1 MANMHDSAR
10 SKTTVYAAIELSKKS
25 WVVAIA
31 RPDRDRPSIH
41 RIAGGNLADLI
52 GRLRKAAG
60 EKQRIVVC
68 YEAGYDGI
76 WLARSLAKIGID
88 CCVLDPASIQ
98 VNRRARRVKTDRIDS
113 LALLRALIAIDRGER
128 HVCAVVRVPTV
139 EEEDAHRSHR
149 ERQRLVRERTGH
161 INRIKGLLFA
171 QGIRG
176 IEPKRRRTRIDFGRL
191 ATAEGVP
198 LAERLRRELEREYQ
212 RLELVETQIRIVEK
226 ERDTADAQDPAVEQK
241 RELLCALQGVGGASA
256 AILAR
261 EVFAR
266 QFASRRQLGSYL
278 GLTPSAYDSGSL
290 TRCQGDL
297 QGRQQLGTT
306 RPHRS
311 RMALAEIPTRQSPV
325 SLVYPQDRRSIAED
339 PAHHADCLG
348 SKAGDLALALC
359 RNGLGTRRRRYGQ
372 DHATHGRRNVIPRRL
387 FQGFRA
393 SRVRERCDGQLE
405 DTIGVS
411 RAGKKCDPVSSI
423 VCTVHAGLWQAVME
437 LPDIS

>member
-1 MANMHDSAR
+1 MASMHDSDR
-10 SKTTVYAAIELSKKS
+10 FKTTVYAAIELSKKS

-68 YEAGYDGI
+68 YEAGYDGF

-88 CCVLDPASIQ
+88 CRVLDPASIQ

-139 EEEDAHRSHR
+139 EEEDARRSHR

-176 IEPKRRRTRIDFGRL
+176 IEPKRRRTRIDFGKL
-191 ATAEGVP
+191 TTAEGRP

-212 RLELVETQIRIVEK
+212 RLELVQSQLRIVEK
-226 ERDTADAQDPAVEQK
+226 ERDTADAQDPAVERK

-266 QFASRRQLGSYL
+266 PFASRRQLGSYL
-278 GLTPSAYDSGSL
+278 GLTPSAYDSGST
-290 TRCQGDL
+290 TRCQG
-297 QGRQQLGTT
+297 
-306 RPHRS
+306 
-311 RMALAEIPTRQSPV
+311 I
-325 SLVYPQDRRSIAED
+325 
-339 PAHHADCLG
+339 
-348 SKAGDLALALC
+348 SKAGNSWARRVLIEVAWLWRKYQPGSPC
-359 RNGLGTRRRRYGQ
+359 RTGMPARPRINRRGS
-372 DHATHGRRNVIPRRL
+372 G
-387 FQGFRA
+387 A
-393 SRVRERCDGQLE
+393 SC
-405 DTIGVS
+405 
-411 RAGKKCDPVSSI
+411 
-423 VCTVHAGLWQAVME
+423 
-437 LPDIS
+437 